1 MTTRVY
7 LLHPVLKAP
16 GVAANPADALAEA
29 CALVRAIDVDLAG
42 SAIVPV
48 PRPNSAT
55 LFGSGKVKELALEIT
70 EGKKGIQLF
79 RIGQPP
85 QGGKP

>member
-1 MTTRVY
+1 VTTRVY

-16 GVAANPADALAEA
+16 GAAPNPADALREA

-48 PRPNSAT
+48 SRPNSAT
-55 LFGSGKVKELALEIT
+55 LIGSGKVAELAAEFAS
-70 EGKKGIQLF
+70 GKIEP
-79 RIGQPP
+79 RPARA
-85 QGGKP
+85 

>member
-7 LLHPVLKAP
+7 LVHPVLKAP
-16 GVAANPADALAEA
+16 GAPDPADALGEA

-48 PRPNSAT
+48 SRPTPRP
-55 LFGSGKVKELALEIT
+55 
-70 EGKKGIQLF
+70 
-79 RIGQPP
+79 
-85 QGGKP
+85 